1 MVRVCR
7 AAVHTHTHTHTHRAI
22 TAEPCRVHAPCSRV
36 FVAILAG
43 AASGIMG
50 IEGIAGFVTFFA
62 SSMVLSL
69 GMYLKM
75 NSNPKPYFKTGS
87 DVWTEGIGQ
96 ALMVCHHRGD
106 AWHIL
111 LRALTRTNPTAAPCS
126 LLTGADACA
135 VIRDVLDAILR
146 HRAHL
151 LSNPTGGSRGTTR
164 HGARAVPGGRARGRA
179 DVAVHGQSVSS
190 WCRPKVSC
198 IVTKE
203 MEIFLIIWRGRPL
216 KGAAQAWRVLY
227 ETVFDTRHS
236 LWLVRAVAPDGG
248 ALWRLRICYLAVARV
263 SVCVCVCIHLQSR
276 SPGVKSIAPPRASS
290 LQTSLIGCRHF
301 THPIYITP
309 TRTHAR
315 MREATT
321 IYKSTTISSIFYTLL
336 PSLQKVST
344 SCTNNAGASACTQC
358 PVGTISRRA

>member
-1 MVRVCR
+1 MHGSTGYVYRLCLLQQARVAHVTAYARSRSTEAHASAGPLACSR
-7 AAVHTHTHTHTHRAI
+7 RRRPMWTSRRSSQWTRLRTTRGISTIGACLSCDCPHTHTHTHTHTHRAM

-96 ALMVCHHRGD
+96 ALMVCHHRMHGTSCCE
-106 AWHIL
+106 HS
-111 LRALTRTNPTAAPCS
+111 TRTNPNSRTVLSPDR
-126 LLTGADACA
+126 ADACA

-164 HGARAVPGGRARGRA
+164 HGARAGPAGRARCGRA
-179 DVAVHGQSVSS
+179 DTELCTA
-190 WCRPKVSC
+190 
-198 IVTKE
+198 
-203 MEIFLIIWRGRPL
+203 
-216 KGAAQAWRVLY
+216 
-227 ETVFDTRHS
+227 
-236 LWLVRAVAPDGG
+236 RA
-248 ALWRLRICYLAVARV
+248 
-263 SVCVCVCIHLQSR
+263 
-276 SPGVKSIAPPRASS
+276 
-290 LQTSLIGCRHF
+290 
-301 THPIYITP
+301 
-309 TRTHAR
+309 
-315 MREATT
+315 
-321 IYKSTTISSIFYTLL
+321 
-336 PSLQKVST
+336 
-344 SCTNNAGASACTQC
+344 
-358 PVGTISRRA
+358 

>member
-1 MVRVCR
+1 MDKIAYNARNINYWCVFVVRLS
-7 AAVHTHTHTHTHRAI
+7 THTHTHTHRAI

-190 WCRPKVSC
+190 WCRPRVCC
-198 IVTKE
+198 IVTKK
-203 MEIFLIIWRGRPL
+203 MIFFLISWRGRSL
-216 KGAAQAWRVLY
+216 RGARRKRGVLCGMLMY
-227 ETVFDTRHS
+227 DCVRDTVTDHCG
-236 LWLVRAVAPDGG
+236 WC
-248 ALWRLRICYLAVARV
+248 ALWRLALSGVSPYLLSGGGACE
-263 SVCVCVCIHLQSR
+263 CVCLCV
-276 SPGVKSIAPPRASS
+276 
-290 LQTSLIGCRHF
+290 
-301 THPIYITP
+301 YTP
-309 TRTHAR
+309 A
-315 MREATT
+315 E
-321 IYKSTTISSIFYTLL
+321 S
-336 PSLQKVST
+336 
-344 SCTNNAGASACTQC
+344 
-358 PVGTISRRA
+358 

>member
-1 MVRVCR
+1 MQPAAEADVDLSEIFSLDKIAYNARNINYWCVFVVRLPHTR
-7 AAVHTHTHTHTHRAI
+7 THTKRAI

-190 WCRPKVSC
+190 WCRPRVCC
-198 IVTKE
+198 IVTKK
-203 MEIFLIIWRGRPL
+203 MIFFLISWRGRSL
-216 KGAAQAWRVLY
+216 RGARRKRGVLC
-227 ETVFDTRHS
+227 
-236 LWLVRAVAPDGG
+236 G
-248 ALWRLRICYLAVARV
+248 IC
-263 SVCVCVCIHLQSR
+263 
-276 SPGVKSIAPPRASS
+276 
-290 LQTSLIGCRHF
+290 
-301 THPIYITP
+301 
-309 TRTHAR
+309 
-315 MREATT
+315 
-321 IYKSTTISSIFYTLL
+321 
-336 PSLQKVST
+336 
-344 SCTNNAGASACTQC
+344 
-358 PVGTISRRA
+358 

>member
-1 MVRVCR
+1 MSCR
-7 AAVHTHTHTHTHRAI
+7 CPHTHTHTHTHRAI

-96 ALMVCHHRGD
+96 ALMVCHHRMHGTSCCE
-106 AWHIL
+106 HS
-111 LRALTRTNPTAAPCS
+111 TRTNPNSRTVLSPDR
-126 LLTGADACA
+126 ADACA

-151 LSNPTGGSRGTTR
+151 LSNPAGGSRGTTR
-164 HGARAVPGGRARGRA
+164 HGARAGPGGRARWPCRRG
-179 DVAVHGQSVSS
+179 AVHGQSVSS
-190 WCRPKVSC
+190 WCRQNVSS

-203 MEIFLIIWRGRPL
+203 MKIFLISWRCSSAEPLRGATRARGGRGGCCVRLSTLCGP
-216 KGAAQAWRVLY
+216 
-227 ETVFDTRHS
+227 
-236 LWLVRAVAPDGG
+236 RAV
-248 ALWRLRICYLAVARV
+248 
-263 SVCVCVCIHLQSR
+263 S
-276 SPGVKSIAPPRASS
+276 GVR
-290 LQTSLIGCRHF
+290 
-301 THPIYITP
+301 
-309 TRTHAR
+309 
-315 MREATT
+315 
-321 IYKSTTISSIFYTLL
+321 
-336 PSLQKVST
+336 
-344 SCTNNAGASACTQC
+344 
-358 PVGTISRRA
+358 

>member
-1 MVRVCR
+1 MHGNPYVYRLCLLQQARVAHVTAYARSRSTEAHASAGPLACSR
-7 AAVHTHTHTHTHRAI
+7 RRRPMWTSRRSSQWTRLRTTRGISTIGACLSCGCPHTHTHTHRAI

-190 WCRPKVSC
+190 WCRPRVCC
-198 IVTKE
+198 IVTKK
-203 MEIFLIIWRGRPL
+203 MIFFLISWRGRSL
-216 KGAAQAWRVLY
+216 RGARRKRGVLCGMLY
-227 ETVFDTRHS
+227 ERETLF
-236 LWLVRAVAPDGG
+236 A
-248 ALWRLRICYLAVARV
+248 
-263 SVCVCVCIHLQSR
+263 
-276 SPGVKSIAPPRASS
+276 
-290 LQTSLIGCRHF
+290 
-301 THPIYITP
+301 THC
-309 TRTHAR
+309 H
-315 MREATT
+315 
-321 IYKSTTISSIFYTLL
+321 
-336 PSLQKVST
+336 
-344 SCTNNAGASACTQC
+344 
-358 PVGTISRRA
+358 

>member
-216 KGAAQAWRVLY
+216 RGAAQAWRVLY
-227 ETVFDTRHS
+227 RCTRLVFDTRHS

-276 SPGVKSIAPPRASS
+276 SPGVKSIAPPRVVSPNFFNRMPAFH
-290 LQTSLIGCRHF
+290 TPNIYH
-301 THPIYITP
+301 THAH

-315 MREATT
+315 GDND
-321 IYKSTTISSIFYTLL
+321 
-336 PSLQKVST
+336 LQVY
-344 SCTNNAGASACTQC
+344 NDL
-358 PVGTISRRA
+358 

>member
-190 WCRPKVSC
+190 WCRPRVCC
-198 IVTKE
+198 IVTKK
-203 MEIFLIIWRGRPL
+203 MIFFLISWRGRSL
-216 KGAAQAWRVLY
+216 RGARRKRGVLCGMLYDCVFATLSLITVAGARCGAWR
-227 ETVFDTRHS
+227 S
-236 LWLVRAVAPDGG
+236 LASR
-248 ALWRLRICYLAVARV
+248 RICYLAVARV
-263 SVCVCVCIHLQSR
+263 SVCVYVCIHLQR
-276 SPGVKSIAPPRASS
+276 RRLVARGIVK
-290 LQTSLIGCRHF
+290 
-301 THPIYITP
+301 
-309 TRTHAR
+309 
-315 MREATT
+315 
-321 IYKSTTISSIFYTLL
+321 
-336 PSLQKVST
+336 
-344 SCTNNAGASACTQC
+344 
-358 PVGTISRRA
+358 